1 MGSTLA
7 DHEDSVKLSCED
19 EPLISR
25 RLNIGCGQRYC
36 PGWTNI
42 DYVGSEGVL
51 VHDLRK
57 GLPFPDEA
65 FDVVY
70 HSHVLEHISKQ
81 DAGDFMKECFRV
93 LKQNGILRVVVP
105 DLELLVRNYLCKLE
119 EVRLGSVNEY
129 VNYEW
134 TVIHLLDQLVRTTP
148 GGEMAKF
155 LKERDDLDL
164 TYIIETCGD
173 EVADIAR
180 EAKKNK
186 VNVSAMNTGS
196 SSINLY
202 SYLKATIRN
211 FLKIFRNKLQK
222 MGSSRDNEL
231 ERQVAF
237 RNSGEV
243 HQWMYDE
250 ISLKNLL
257 VNSGFTNICLKSAS
271 ESSIRDWSSFNLDTS
286 EDGSIFHTDSLFM
299 EASR

>member
-19 EPLISR
+19 EPVISR

-36 PGWTNI
+36 SGWTNI
-42 DYVGSEGVL
+42 DYVGSEDVL
-51 VHDLRK
+51 AHDLRK
-57 GLPFPDEA
+57 GLPFPDES

-81 DAGDFMKECFRV
+81 DAGAFMKECFRV

-119 EVRLGSVNEY
+119 EVRRGSVNEY

-134 TVIHLLDQLVRTTP
+134 TVIHLLDQLVRTYS

-155 LKERDDLDL
+155 IKNRDDLDL
-164 TYIIETCGD
+164 TYVIDTCGD
-173 EVADIAR
+173 EVAEIVRKAR
-180 EAKKNK
+180 INNNK
-186 VNVSAMNTGS
+186 GYASNTGS
-196 SSINLY
+196 STTNLC
-202 SYLKATIRN
+202 SYLKAAIRN
-211 FLKIFRNKLQK
+211 YLKIFGNKLQK
-222 MGSSRDNEL
+222 MGSSQDNEL
-231 ERQVAF
+231 ERQIAF

-257 VNSGFTNICLKSAS
+257 VDCDFTNICLKSAS